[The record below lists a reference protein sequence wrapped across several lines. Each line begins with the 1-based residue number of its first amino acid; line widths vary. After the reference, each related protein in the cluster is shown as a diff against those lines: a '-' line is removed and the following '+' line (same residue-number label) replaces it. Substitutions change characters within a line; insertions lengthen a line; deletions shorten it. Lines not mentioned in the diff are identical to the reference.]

1 MGYKSSQQASLASF
15 KTYFLSFGHEPKLL
29 ALIQCNVMAI
39 INLDDLNVW
48 L

>member
-1 MGYKSSQQASLASF
+1 MGYKSSQQTSLTFF
-15 KTYFLSFGHEPKLL
+15 KTYFLPFGHEPKLL
-29 ALIQCNVMAI
+29 ALIQCNVMVI